1 MDEKKNWDT
10 QIKNFAEYLK
20 FEKNFSNNTL
30 DAYIRDLKKLAEQIK
45 NHLK

>member
-1 MDEKKNWDT
+1 MDEKRIGI

-30 DAYIRDLKKLAEQIK
+30 DAYIRDLKKLAEYAQEF
-45 NHLK
+45 